1 MDLIPEGA
9 DPLAL
14 LRQQPAEL
22 HRDLAR
28 LTEAQALMRY
38 APGKW
43 TPKEMLLHIIDT
55 ERIFTYRALRFARGD
70 AQSLPGFDEN
80 DFAANCEANDRPLS
94 SLLTEY
100 HAVRAATLALFGS
113 LNAAQLD
120 RAGLANGAP
129 TSVRALVF
137 ITAGHERHHLAILR
151 ERYWPVLPPAEANS
165 AQHLAAALR

>member
-1 MDLIPEGA
+1 M
-9 DPLAL
+9 

-22 HRDLAR
+22 HRDLSR
-28 LTEAQALMRY
+28 LTEAQALLRY

-43 TPKEMLLHIIDT
+43 TPKEVLLHLIDT

-80 DFAANCEANDRPLS
+80 EFAANSEANDRPLS
-94 SLLTEY
+94 DLLTEY

-113 LNAAQLD
+113 FNAAQLD
-120 RAGLANGAP
+120 RVGLANGGA

-151 ERYWPVLPPAEANS
+151 ERYWPVLPPAEAS
-165 AQHLAAALR
+165 APGAAQQPAVPLR